1 MTNRNEIAVSAGA
14 DSHPIALSPREVL
27 RAAEDQANALMDL
40 VEKRKLFQ
48 VVGGKKYLH
57 AEAWITIGAFNQI
70 VAQTDWIA
78 PERNDANEITG
89 YDAKVS
95 LIHTPTGEVRGGAIM
110 SCGLDSFPCRGK
122 HGSEKHK
129 AAKSAAQ
136 TWAVSKA
143 FRMTHSY
150 VPVLAGYEATPA
162 EEMSRDEG
170 PPPQPRPIAP
180 RSSAPNRSPAK
191 AQTDVP
197 VEAPGGGGEQRK
209 VGNAI
214 ADMPA
219 LLRLVRVHTTNKEC
233 SATAI
238 QNLIKVRLPSEVED
252 YGYDK
257 AYEAAVRAWGESE

>member
-14 DSHPIALSPREVL
+14 DSHPVSLSPREVL

-78 PERNDANEITG
+78 PERNDADEIIG

-122 HGSEKHK
+122 RGSEQHK

-136 TWAVSKA
+136 TWATSKA

-162 EEMSRDEG
+162 EEMPRDES
-170 PPPQPRPIAP
+170 PPPQR
-180 RSSAPNRSPAK
+180 SAPNRSPAK
-191 AQTDVP
+191 TQTV
-197 VEAPGGGGEQRK
+197 APGRPAEPRSSDDGTISDG
-209 VGNAI
+209 
-214 ADMPA
+214 PA
-219 LLRLVRVHTTNKEC
+219 LLFKIQQMTSK
-233 SATAI
+233 TACTA
-238 QNLIKVRLPSEVED
+238 NELLAMLGVPSLDDIRDVI
-252 YGYDK
+252 GYDE
-257 AYEAAVRAWGESE
+257 AYAAALVKWGPRGS

>member
-1 MTNRNEIAVSAGA
+1 
-14 DSHPIALSPREVL
+14 
-27 RAAEDQANALMDL
+27 MDL

-70 VAQTDWIA
+70 VAQTDSIT
-78 PERNDANEITG
+78 PERDDDGVITG

-122 HGSEKHK
+122 NGSEKHK

-162 EEMSRDEG
+162 EEMGRDEPESPPRQHSRTAG
-170 PPPQPRPIAP
+170 PRRAAPQPPPETQSQSETPAEPG
-180 RSSAPNRSPAK
+180 SPVAG
-191 AQTDVP
+191 TDP
-197 VEAPGGGGEQRK
+197 QAWFRDQITSRGITGDQ
-209 VGNAI
+209 
-214 ADMPA
+214 
-219 LLRLVRVHTTNKEC
+219 
-233 SATAI
+233 
-238 QNLIKVRLPSEVED
+238 
-252 YGYDK
+252 
-257 AYEAAVRAWGESE
+257 VRAALGGMGLSEWMNQDEAERTWQKALEVVEVHVAATT